1 VSLEDFSST
10 QTTQNKE
17 NVAVKAVDAAADAQ
31 KNTAVNKE
39 TPSADAAK
47 L

>member
-1 VSLEDFSST
+1 MSFEDFYLT
-10 QTTQNKE
+10 QTTQIKE